1 MSVLIQMS
9 AGTGPKECGQAVEYA
24 VKKMIK
30 DASKQALSVE
40 VVDENRNNEG
50 LRSIVLH
57 VQGDGAQEFASTWEG
72 SLLWVCPL
80 RSGSARKNWYFNAQV
95 FVPSSTAAFNP
106 NEIEFRTTRSSG
118 AGGQHVNTTN
128 SAVQAIHRPTGISVR
143 VENQRSQHANKKLA
157 VELLD
162 LKFSEQ
168 EQFKNAENRSQQRM
182 QHHSLER
189 GNPTR
194 VFHGLDFIEK

>member
-1 MSVLIQMS
+1 MSVLVQLS
-9 AGTGPKECGQAVEYA
+9 AGTGPKECGQAIERA
-24 VKKMIK
+24 AKKMIK
-30 DASKQALSVE
+30 DASKQALNVE
-40 VVDENRNNEG
+40 IVEEIRNNEG

-57 VQGDGAQEFASTWEG
+57 IQGNQSKDFASTWEG

-80 RSGSARKNWYFNAQV
+80 RSGAARKNWYFNAQV
-95 FVPSSTAAFNP
+95 FVPSSTAAFNS

-143 VENQRSQHANKKLA
+143 VENQRSQHANKRLA
-157 VELLD
+157 IELLE
-162 LKFSEQ
+162 LKYWEQ
-168 EQFKNAENRSQQRM
+168 KQVKDAESRSQQRM
-182 QHHSLER
+182 QHHTLER

>member
-1 MSVLIQMS
+1 MSVFVQMS
-9 AGTGPKECGQAVEYA
+9 AGTGPKECGQAIERA
-24 VKKMIK
+24 AKKMIK
-30 DASKQALSVE
+30 DAGKQGLNVE
-40 VVDENRNNEG
+40 VVDETHTREG
-50 LRSIVLH
+50 LRSIVLDI
-57 VQGDGAQEFASTWEG
+57 QGDGAKAFAFTWEG

-80 RSGSARKNWYFNAQV
+80 RSGAARKNWYFNAHV
-95 FVPSSTAAFNP
+95 FVPSSTSAFNP
-106 NEIEFRTTRSSG
+106 NEVEFRTTRSSG

-157 VELLD
+157 IELLE
-162 LKFSEQ
+162 LKYSEQ
-168 EQFKNAENRSQQRM
+168 EQMKTAQNRSQQRM
-182 QHHSLER
+182 QHHTLER